1 MTKAELIEDIVQR
14 SGLDR
19 AQAKAALDAFVGA
32 VTASLKRGEEV
43 RLLGFGSF
51 VPVDRPAGL
60 ARNPRT
66 GAPVKRAAQK
76 TARFRIGDALKTALN

>member
-19 AQAKAALDAFVGA
+19 AQARAAVDAFVA
-32 VTASLKRGEEV
+32 SVTASLKRGDEV
-43 RLLGFGSF
+43 RLVGFGSF
-51 VPVDRPAGL
+51 VPVDRPAGV

-66 GAPVKRAAQK
+66 GAPVKRPAQK
-76 TARFRIGDALKTALN
+76 TARFRAGDALKGALN

>member
-19 AQAKAALDAFVGA
+19 GQAKAALDAFVGA

>member
-14 SGLDR
+14 SGLGR
-19 AQAKAALDAFVGA
+19 AQAKAALDAFAAA

-43 RLLGFGSF
+43 RLVGFGSF
-51 VPVDRPAGL
+51 VPVDRPAGM

-66 GAPVKRAAQK
+66 GASVKRPAQK
-76 TARFRIGDALKTALN
+76 TARFRIGDALKSALN